1 MRELG
6 IWIILLKGSSSTG
19 ITVTSKRS
27 LLSFDRLVVTLLDPF
42 FERGGWAS

>member
-6 IWIILLKGSSSTG
+6 IWMILLKGSSSTG

-27 LLSFDRLVVTLLDPF
+27 LLSLERLVVTLLDPF
-42 FERGGWAS
+42 LAREG